1 MPPDKEFWQEE
12 TGRVLTA
19 EELVAE
25 RRLIE
30 ASQNDP
36 RNFDKLYE
44 RYFYRVYAFSLA
56 RTGDASMA
64 EDVTSETFRQAF
76 QNLARFQWR
85 GVPFS
90 AWLFRI
96 AANNVSDLR
105 QRGPRHTALQDLP
118 DDPVDPAN
126 ELAQIEERVQ
136 IYEFVDRLPVE
147 QRRVIMLR
155 FAEEK
160 RVGEIAAAMGKSEG
174 AVKQLQFRALR
185 SLRKLVGETYD

>member
-1 MPPDKEFWQEE
+1 
-12 TGRVLTA
+12 VLTA
-19 EELVAE
+19 DDLVAE

-30 ASQNDP
+30 ASQKDP
-36 RNFDKLYE
+36 RSFDKLYE
-44 RYFYRVYAFSLA
+44 RYFYRVYAFALA

-96 AANNVSDLR
+96 AANNVSDMR
-105 QRGPRHTALQDLP
+105 KHGPGQTALQDLP
-118 DDPVDPAN
+118 EDPVDPAD

-136 IYEFVDRLPVE
+136 LYEFVDRLPAD
-147 QRRVIMLR
+147 QRRVIVLR
-155 FAEEK
+155 FAQEK
-160 RVGEIAAAMGKSEG
+160 RVSEIAAAMGKSEG

-185 SLRKLVGETYD
+185 SLRELVGETYD